1 MFRRLHNTARVF
13 RNAVAKEVE
22 AIERAKGDDLEFGDE
37 ADLVAG
43 KRGREAEVSGWVGRW
58 VGGWVGR
65 WVGGYCTV
73 RKERRKERGCWLTK
87 QRRLGN
93 ERDDLV

>member
-22 AIERAKGDDLEFGDE
+22 AIERAKGDDLEFGDV

-43 KRGREAEVSGWVGRW
+43 KRGREAEVS
-58 VGGWVGR
+58 GWVGR

-93 ERDDLV
+93 ERMI